1 MKIKSFIK
9 RNLRKVAA
17 LCMSAMVLSATAVS
31 AFAVG
36 EDATAGSATVISAFT
51 SGFQSIVSDAMSM
64 IGAAAPIALSLAG
77 VIFLTKKAMSWFKGI
92 AK

>member
-1 MKIKSFIK
+1 MKLKEFFK
-9 RNLRKVAA
+9 RKMRKVGA
-17 LCMSAMVLSATAVS
+17 LCMSAMAMSAMAVS
-31 AFAVG
+31 AFAAEG
-36 EDATAGSATVISAFT
+36 DTTAGSATVISAFT

>member
-9 RNLRKVAA
+9 RNLRKAAA
-17 LCMSAMVLSATAVS
+17 LCMFAMALSATAVS

>member
-1 MKIKSFIK
+1 MKSWKK
-9 RNLRKVAA
+9 RLTA
-17 LCMSAMVLSATAVS
+17 LLMAAMVVSVMAVS
-31 AFAVG
+31 AFAVEG
-36 EDATAGSATVISAFT
+36 DTTAGSATVISAFT
-51 SGFQSIVSDAMSM
+51 TGFQSIVSDAMSM